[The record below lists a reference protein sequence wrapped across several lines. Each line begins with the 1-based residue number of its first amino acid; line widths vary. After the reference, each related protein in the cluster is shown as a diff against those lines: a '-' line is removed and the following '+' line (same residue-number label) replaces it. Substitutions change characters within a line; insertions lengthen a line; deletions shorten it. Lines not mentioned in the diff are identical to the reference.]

1 MDWPLIVGA
10 GRNARGFDERV
21 VPRCV
26 ASSSPVCV
34 NPSTLCRYE
43 FTTRNQ
49 HVVMAVSS
57 KFGKVYMAAGATD
70 EATFP
75 RAEQQLR
82 SAVDSFQLIL

>member
-1 MDWPLIVGA
+1 M
-10 GRNARGFDERV
+10 
-21 VPRCV
+21 
-26 ASSSPVCV
+26 
-34 NPSTLCRYE
+34 
-43 FTTRNQ
+43 TRNQ

-82 SAVDSFQLIL
+82 FAVDSFQLIL